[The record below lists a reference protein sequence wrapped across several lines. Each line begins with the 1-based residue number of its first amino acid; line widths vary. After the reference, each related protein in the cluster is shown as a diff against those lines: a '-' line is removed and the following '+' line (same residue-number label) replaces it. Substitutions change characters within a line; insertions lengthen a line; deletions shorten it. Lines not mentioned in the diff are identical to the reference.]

1 MTDEIPGRN
10 EPERAYPEGTLF
22 TIEGMPIVQQAT
34 ANIMKQDYNP
44 NRPGTNR
51 PLSQATSPIYEE
63 NPLFYGL
70 IGRIYTQLIKD
81 HAGENGEGDL
91 VMIEDVGG
99 SHEMRNVL
107 EGAGLA
113 YLVISRA
120 LHDNGE
126 KFFRGLESQVV
137 NEENYNP
144 TRVLEELKVRTLANP
159 FLSKVAV
166 DRYVSAIELAQ
177 SYLST
182 DVSNPS
188 LEQLG
193 KKSRALDLMNR
204 QSERILELAS
214 SAQMSE
220 RGYGDFGP
228 QLEDFESFG

>member
-22 TIEGMPIVQQAT
+22 TIEGMPIVQQPT
-34 ANIMKQDYNP
+34 ADIMKRDYNP
-44 NRPGTNR
+44 NRPGTDR

-70 IGRIYTQLIKD
+70 VGRIYTQLIKD
-81 HAGENGEGDL
+81 RAGENGEGDL
-91 VMIEDVGG
+91 LMIEDVGG
-99 SHEMRNVL
+99 SHEMRNIL

-120 LHDNGE
+120 LHDNGQRFFSELE
-126 KFFRGLESQVV
+126 KQIVSQ
-137 NEENYNP
+137 ENYDPRN
-144 TRVLEELKVRTLANP
+144 VLEELKVRTLANP
-159 FLSKVAV
+159 FLSKTGV

-188 LEQLG
+188 LEQLD
-193 KKSRALDLMNR
+193 KKSRALNLMTR
-204 QSERILELAS
+204 QGERILELAS

-220 RGYGDFGP
+220 RGYGEFGP
-228 QLEDFESFG
+228 QPDDFESFG